1 MFQLKKEFSN
11 DAKSA
16 AASLREMSAT
26 RSSGPADLTFLFQE
40 AAQEAK
46 TSRAQNRILR
56 VILMYCRSS
65 VRPTHDW
72 PINQKLFTLDVMYL
86 HDKSGP
92 DNCTH
97 DVYDSLVDAIERVSE
112 YEGYI
117 FEGSHGL
124 SQSVFRRMSTLLSHP
139 PQRCAQVDLPK
150 PPAKKPAVSCDK
162 SASDS
167 TKGAKQP
174 LEKKPKTNT
183 KRIHSLGKEKTSD
196 FKKYD
201 EKIVGSRVKIWWPLD
216 RA

>member
-1 MFQLKKEFSN
+1 
-11 DAKSA
+11 
-16 AASLREMSAT
+16 
-26 RSSGPADLTFLFQE
+26 
-40 AAQEAK
+40 
-46 TSRAQNRILR
+46 
-56 VILMYCRSS
+56 

-196 FKKYD
+196 FKKYY

>member
-1 MFQLKKEFSN
+1 M
-11 DAKSA
+11 
-16 AASLREMSAT
+16 
-26 RSSGPADLTFLFQE
+26 
-40 AAQEAK
+40 
-46 TSRAQNRILR
+46 
-56 VILMYCRSS
+56 
-65 VRPTHDW
+65 RPTHDW

-150 PPAKKPAVSCDK
+150 PPAKKVTAVKKCLYDFSLLLLMQTFFDFV
-162 SASDS
+162 SASCF
-167 TKGAKQP
+167 
-174 LEKKPKTNT
+174 L
-183 KRIHSLGKEKTSD
+183 
-196 FKKYD
+196 
-201 EKIVGSRVKIWWPLD
+201 
-216 RA
+216 